1 MKICNQKILCI
12 NVPITSIKTLP
23 SIFSETET
31 QCLFG
36 ERVKII
42 NEENDWFFC
51 ETLLDNYQGWIE
63 KKLLTDFF
71 DTNYRVNKINT
82 LVFEKPD
89 LKSKVKFNLFLNSEV
104 KVLDNSNNWSELKL
118 SDSKGYI
125 FSHHLIKKNKF
136 LNDLILLSENFLN
149 TPYLWG
155 GKSCL
160 GIDCS
165 GFIQLLLQ
173 SLGKFIPR
181 NTSDQILVENK
192 FLKNTDIRE
201 EISLIFWNKH
211 VALLI
216 TKDTIIHSNAYHMC
230 VQKENVDQAI
240 KRFEKQN
247 NKILKIKKIIL

>member
-149 TPYLWG
+149 VPYQWG

-165 GFIQLLLQ
+165 GLVQLVLQ

-192 FLKNTDIRE
+192 FLKNIDVCE
-201 EISLIFWNKH
+201 DNCLIFWNKH
-211 VALLI
+211 VAISI
-216 TKDTIIHSNAYHMC
+216 TNNTIIHSNAYHMC
-230 VQKENVDQAI
+230 VQKEDLNQAK
-240 KRFEKQN
+240 KRFEKLN
-247 NKILKIKKIIL
+247 NRIHKIKKIIL

>member
-1 MKICNQKILCI
+1 MKICNQNFLSI
-12 NVPITSIKTLP
+12 NVPITSVKTLP

-36 ERVKII
+36 EKIKII
-42 NEENDWFFC
+42 NEKNDWFFC
-51 ETLLDNYQGWIE
+51 ETLLDNYKGWIE

-104 KVLDNSNNWSELKL
+104 QVLNKSNNWSELKF
-118 SDSKGYI
+118 SDTKGYV
-125 FSHHLIKKNKF
+125 FSDHLIEKNTF
-136 LNDLILLSENFLN
+136 LNNLILLSENFLN
-149 TPYLWG
+149 IPYLWG

-165 GFIQLLLQ
+165 GLVQLILQ

-192 FLKNTDIRE
+192 FLKNIDICE
-201 EISLIFWNKH
+201 DNSLIFWDNH
-211 VALLI
+211 VAISI
-216 TKDTIIHSNAYHMC
+216 TNDTIIHSNAYHMC
-230 VQKENVDQAI
+230 VQKEDLNQAI